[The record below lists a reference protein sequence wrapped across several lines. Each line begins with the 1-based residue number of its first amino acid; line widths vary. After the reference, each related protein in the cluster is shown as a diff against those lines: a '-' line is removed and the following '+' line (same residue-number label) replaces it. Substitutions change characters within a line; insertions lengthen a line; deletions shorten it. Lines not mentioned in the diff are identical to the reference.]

1 MSEYLPKPKC
11 SWGGLKVELDL
22 PNYATKADL
31 TNATGVDTSKFVKT
45 IDLADS
51 NSDADKLDIDKLKC
65 KWNWNVPSNLSN
77 FKIRVDKLNIDK
89 LVNAPVD
96 LGQLSNVVE
105 NYVVKK
111 DVHNAKINDITNLA
125 TNTTLNAKINEVTD
139 ETPHVT
145 N

>member
-11 SWGGLKVELDL
+11 SWGGLKVEIDL

-31 TNATGVDTSKFVKT
+31 ANATRVDTSKFVKT

-51 NSDADKLDIDKLKC
+51 NSDADKLDIDKLKF

-125 TNTTLNAKINEVTD
+125 TNTTLNAKINEVTG